1 MSVVLLLHSSKD
13 NLIRTHNTIYR
24 ILDAK
29 INELLD
35 YCSEARTREEIQ
47 EFCGIGSREY
57 LMANVVRPLLESGRL
72 RRTIPDKPSSSKQNI
87 LKHNNTKVVANSKK
101 AVAIVTA
108 LYHLAIMSLYG
119 LVP

>member
-1 MSVVLLLHSSKD
+1 VSKSTEQAEDVVEI
-13 NLIRTHNTIYR
+13 NLDIR
-24 ILDAK
+24 K

-72 RRTIPDKPSSSKQNI
+72 RRTIPDKPSSSKQKYI
-87 LKHNNTKVVANSKK
+87 KT
-101 AVAIVTA
+101 
-108 LYHLAIMSLYG
+108 
-119 LVP
+119 